1 MLMRKAVVASA
12 AALALTGMSIGIA
25 DAAMAAG
32 ATSASSAAV
41 QSYSCSRTYY
51 SGTAITES
59 GDTGNRV
66 IEVQCQLYHRGFLS
80 AGQVDGI
87 FGSITYNAVLRFQK
101 EYNNICHGGL
111 SVDGVV
117 GTYTWAALRSA
128 CPS

>member
-1 MLMRKAVVASA
+1 MSIPKAVVASA
-12 AALALTGMSIGIA
+12 AAVALTSMSIVIA
-25 DAAMAAG
+25 DSAMAAG

-66 IEVQCQLYHRGFLS
+66 IEAQCQLYHRGFLS
-80 AGQVDGI
+80 AGQVDDI

-101 EYNNICHGGL
+101 EYDI
-111 SVDGVV
+111 
-117 GTYTWAALRSA
+117 
-128 CPS
+128 

>member
-1 MLMRKAVVASA
+1 MLMRKALVASA
-12 AALALTGMSIGIA
+12 AALALTGMSVGIA
-25 DAAMAAG
+25 DAAMAADV
-32 ATSASSAAV
+32 TSASSTAV

-51 SGTAITES
+51 SGTALTES

-87 FGSITYNAVLRFQK
+87 FGSITYNAVLRFQR
-101 EYNNICHGGL
+101 EYNSICHGGL
-111 SVDGVV
+111 SVDGAV